1 MAKRTGDPITLG
13 SGTFY
18 LSEYTDTVPVDIAA
32 VKALCI
38 DANRLG
44 YTKGGAALTYTEEP
58 YEEKDDL
65 GFVSKIITTSEE
77 VILKGGLL
85 TWTGETLNKLV
96 DRAKVSTASGARVT
110 KIGGAGNAKGKYYVV
125 IFHHQD
131 PVDGDLYVVIVGRNT
146 AGLTVTF
153 ATDAGTVL
161 EPEFKAKPQDKDGT
175 LVAIYEET
183 DATAPANA
191 EPAAE

>member
-18 LSEYTDTVPVDIAA
+18 LSEYTDTAPTDLAA

-38 DANRLG
+38 EGNRLG
-44 YTKGGAALTYTEEP
+44 YTKGGAELTYTEEP

-65 GFVSKIITTSEE
+65 GYVSKIITTSEE
-77 VILKGGLL
+77 VTLKGGLL

-96 DRAKVSTASGARVT
+96 DRATVSTESGARVT

-125 IFHHQD
+125 VFHHVD
-131 PVDGDLYVVIVGRNT
+131 KVDGDLYVVIVGRNT

-153 ATDAGTVL
+153 AADAGTVL
-161 EPEFKAKPQDKDGT
+161 EPEFKAKPQDNNGT

-183 DATAPANA
+183 TAA
-191 EPAAE
+191 